1 MPFTPVFLTGKFHG
15 PKSLVGYSPW
25 GQKESD
31 MTEHTGNLALK
42 ASEGRW
48 APVAAHLM
56 SFTES
61 PRSSA
66 LSCSKFQLLASFA
79 STVPPPNIP
88 SSFII
93 LQQVHSTSPR
103 TTGVSLGSRAPALH
117 TKEERAQA
125 HLQDHQLGHQ
135 VACRGGET
143 GGKDFRNEIQESVLG
158 SGRVASSL
166 PITETWLV

>member
-1 MPFTPVFLTGKFHG
+1 MPFPPVFLTGKFHG
-15 PKSLVGYSPW
+15 PKSLAGYSPW

-48 APVAAHLM
+48 ALVSAHLM

-125 HLQDHQLGHQ
+125 TSSATRWPVGVGRPGERTFVMRSRRVCWGQGGWLHLYP
-135 VACRGGET
+135 
-143 GGKDFRNEIQESVLG
+143 
-158 SGRVASSL
+158 SL
-166 PITETWLV
+166 KHGLPDVM

>member
-1 MPFTPVFLTGKFHG
+1 M
-15 PKSLVGYSPW
+15 
-25 GQKESD
+25 
-31 MTEHTGNLALK
+31 ALK

-48 APVAAHLM
+48 APVSAHLM

-125 HLQDHQLGHQ
+125 TSSATRWPVGVGRPGERTFVMRSRRVCWGQGGWLHLYP
-135 VACRGGET
+135 
-143 GGKDFRNEIQESVLG
+143 
-158 SGRVASSL
+158 SL
-166 PITETWLV
+166 KHGLPDVM

>member
-1 MPFTPVFLTGKFHG
+1 MPFPPVFLTGKFHG
-15 PKSLVGYSPW
+15 PKSLAGYSPW

-48 APVAAHLM
+48 APVSAHLM

-125 HLQDHQLGHQ
+125 TSSATRWPVGVGRPGERTFVMRSRRVCWGQGGWLHLYP
-135 VACRGGET
+135 
-143 GGKDFRNEIQESVLG
+143 
-158 SGRVASSL
+158 SL
-166 PITETWLV
+166 KHGLPDVM